1 MINHIK
7 RLDISIVVL
16 NTIVYL
22 SQKYDIIIG
31 NIGIL
36 IALAYINEATCPL
49 VRLFSFIFSSKGYHI
64 YTGPDDKI
72 PANIDIISLK
82 K

>member
-36 IALAYINEATCPL
+36 IALAYINEATCPSVKL
-49 VRLFSFIFSSKGYHI
+49 LSLNFLSKGYHI
-64 YTGPDDKI
+64 YTGPDERI
-72 PANIDIISLK
+72 PANMDIISLK